1 MPLTGRVLL
10 GCLAVFMAVSL
21 LRAFR
26 NRVIFSDG
34 IPCDGKAQPMRF
46 AELAAL
52 DMIGI
57 AVFTWLAA
65 GHGIA
70 GF

>member
-1 MPLTGRVLL
+1 ML
-10 GCLAVFMAVSL
+10 GCLAIFMVLNL

-34 IPCDGKAQPMRF
+34 VPCDGSEQPMRF

-52 DMIGI
+52 DVIGI
-57 AVFTWLAA
+57 VVFTWLAF
-65 GHGIA
+65 GHKLV

>member
-10 GCLAVFMAVSL
+10 GCVAVFLAVSL

-34 IPCDGKAQPMRF
+34 VPCDGNAQPMRF

-52 DMIGI
+52 DAIGVV
-57 AVFTWLAA
+57 VFTWLAV
-65 GHGIA
+65 GHRIA
-70 GF
+70 GL